1 MSFPVFDL
9 AAFER
14 SDADGKRQMGRE
26 VDLICRASGF
36 LAVQNH
42 GIPDDVIS
50 AVWQAARDFF
60 DLAPEAKDRVRAPY
74 PGYPYG

>member
-14 SDADGKRQMGRE
+14 SDDNGKRQMGRE

-36 LAVQNH
+36 LAVENH
-42 GIPDDVIS
+42 GV
-50 AVWQAARDFF
+50 
-60 DLAPEAKDRVRAPY
+60 PEAQDAFKDGRFVPQ
-74 PGYPYG
+74 P